1 VRRREFVGLLGGAA
15 AALWSLAARAQ
26 KPERGWRVGVLMAGS
41 PPNLFVSVL
50 QNSLRDLGY
59 IEGQNVSF
67 EVRFARD
74 RSELATEYAAEL
86 VRLKPDVIV
95 THFTPAAVA
104 AKAATSTIP
113 IVMAPAGAPVETG
126 LVTSLA
132 RPGSNV
138 TGLSSMAA
146 EFGGKRLELLRQ
158 MVPSLSRV
166 AVLAL
171 STNPFTRPFLSDMDT
186 AAASAGVRL
195 DPILVASAAD
205 FENAFAVMVRAH
217 TQAVIV
223 QPFFDAQ
230 RVSIVELAAKHGLPT
245 MFSDREAVVSGGLMS
260 FWADQSE
267 FFKRAAVFVDKILKG
282 AKPEDLPVE
291 QPAKFELVVN
301 VKTAK
306 DLGLTVPPSILA
318 RADEVIE

>member
-1 VRRREFVGLLGGAA
+1 MKRREFVGLFSVGM
-15 AALWSLAARAQ
+15 LWPIMTRAQ
-26 KPERGWRVGVLMAGS
+26 RPERMWRVGVPMAGS

-59 IEGQNVSF
+59 IEGRNISF
-67 EVRFARD
+67 EIRFARD
-74 RSELATEYAAEL
+74 RSELATALAAEL
-86 VRLKPDVIV
+86 VRLEPDVIV

-104 AKAATSTIP
+104 AKAATTTIP

-132 RPGSNV
+132 RPGGNV

-158 MVPSLSRV
+158 VVPKLSRV
-166 AVLAL
+166 GVLAL
-171 STNPFTRPFLSDMDT
+171 STNPFTQPFLSDMDT
-186 AAASAGVRL
+186 AAAGAGVRL
-195 DPILVASAAD
+195 DPVLVASAAE
-205 FENAFAVMVRAH
+205 FVNAFAVMARAH

-230 RVSIVELAAKHGLPT
+230 RVSIVELAAKHRLPT

-282 AKPEDLPVE
+282 AKPQDLPVE

-301 VKTAK
+301 VKTAT
-306 DLGLTVPPSILA
+306 DLGLTIPPSILA
-318 RADEVIE
+318 RADELIE